1 VIVLAMSAPPLVTRV
16 WRALARASGDGGGV
30 STDAPAAAHPSR
42 SELRAVASWSAEV
55 TLTREGWMT
64 QSPADMDS
72 ATLCLAWRRSYLAL
86 DRPLSLLSRSLVVK
100 RRQELLDELESRNP
114 AGFAAWLDSGARAAG
129 DPRRYI
135 DSQRGEDSTR

>member
-1 VIVLAMSAPPLVTRV
+1 
-16 WRALARASGDGGGV
+16 V